1 MGVEVPRSQ
10 EGVSEAVR
18 EKGNQKKSIAGRSL
32 QTGSAIKNVGR
43 SI

>member
-32 QTGSAIKNVGR
+32 QARSVIKNAGR